1 MIKHHRNFLRFKYA
15 MGSVIAKEWLDL
27 TRDIKGIMP
36 VLLMPI
42 LFALTSLGALHFI
55 VSTQKQ
61 APSFTLAVSNAHLA
75 APLIQQL
82 NESGIATQVFE
93 GYDPVAAVKSGDEA
107 IILHIPDHFNDA
119 FRQQKTANIELIWNL
134 SRTDLQATANRIKR
148 IGQNWFATI
157 GAQRLILQGVSPQ
170 AAQVGQVVDVNTAKD
185 QQMAM
190 RILGSVPLFLVIVA
204 FIASAGIATEM
215 AAGEREG
222 RTIEALLITPVPTL
236 HLFLGKWLTAVSLS
250 MVIMLFA
257 LIGQYLAIHF
267 APTAELG
274 LRLSFS
280 LPEFA
285 CVFVILLPLILL
297 ANSLLLCIAFRA
309 RSLKDSQTYTQLM
322 TLLPTATGLYV
333 LINGEQTTLQ
343 SAAIPL
349 LGSQSLI
356 TDALSGTAVSGHLL
370 LTNAA
375 ANLLLAAV
383 FGWLAVKAFRIR

>member
-1 MIKHHRNFLRFKYA
+1 M
-15 MGSVIAKEWLDL
+15 AKEWLDL
-27 TRDIKGIMP
+27 SRDLKGIMP
-36 VLLMPI
+36 VLLMPV

-61 APSFTLAVSNAHLA
+61 SPSFTLVVSNAHLA

-82 NESGIATQVFE
+82 NQNGIATRSFNGE
-93 GYDPVAAVKSGDEA
+93 DPVEAVKNGVEVA
-107 IILHIPDHFNDA
+107 ILHIPPNFIEA
-119 FRQQKTANIELIWNL
+119 FRQQKAANIELIWNL
-134 SRTDLQATANRIKR
+134 SRTDLQATTNRVKR
-148 IGQNWFATI
+148 ICQNWFATI
-157 GAQRLILQGVSPQ
+157 GAQRLILQGISPQ

-222 RTIEALLITPVPTL
+222 RTLEALLITPVPTL
-236 HLFLGKWLTAVSLS
+236 FLFLGKWLTAVSLS
-250 MVIMLFA
+250 VVIMLFA
-257 LIGQYLAIHF
+257 LVGQYLAIHF
-267 APTAELG
+267 SPTAELG

-280 LPEFA
+280 AREFV
-285 CVFVILLPLILL
+285 CVFIILLPLILL

-333 LINGEQTTLQ
+333 LINGEQATLQ
-343 SAAIPL
+343 SAMIPL
-349 LGSQSLI
+349 LGSQALI
-356 TDALSGTAVSGHLL
+356 TDALSGIALSWHLL
-370 LTNAA
+370 LSNAL
-375 ANLLLAAV
+375 ANLFLAAL
-383 FGWLAVKAFRIR
+383 FGMFAIKAFKIR

>member
-1 MIKHHRNFLRFKYA
+1 MDNHRHNFQRFKYA
-15 MGSVIAKEWLDL
+15 MTSVMTKEWLDL
-27 TRDIKGIMP
+27 TRDIKGILP

-61 APSFTLAVSNAHLA
+61 TPSFTLAVSNAHLA

-82 NESGIATQVFE
+82 NENGIATENFT
-93 GYDPVAAVKSGDEA
+93 GPDPIEAVKNGEKP
-107 IILHIPDHFNDA
+107 IILHIPSQFNDA

-157 GAQRLILQGVSPQ
+157 GSQRLILQGISPQ
-170 AAQVGQVVDVNTAKD
+170 AAQVGQVVDINTAKD

-222 RTIEALLITPVPTL
+222 RTLEALLITPVPTL
-236 HLFLGKWLTAVSLS
+236 YLFLGKWLTAVSLS
-250 MVIMLFA
+250 LAVMLFA
-257 LIGQYLAIHF
+257 LIGQYLAIYF

-280 LPEFA
+280 LSEFA

-356 TDALSGTAVSGHLL
+356 TDALSGVEVNGYLL
-370 LTNAA
+370 LANTM

-383 FGWLAVKAFRIR
+383 FAALAVKAFKIR

>member
-1 MIKHHRNFLRFKYA
+1 M
-15 MGSVIAKEWLDL
+15 V
-27 TRDIKGIMP
+27 
-36 VLLMPI
+36 
-42 LFALTSLGALHFI
+42 
-55 VSTQKQ
+55 
-61 APSFTLAVSNAHLA
+61 
-75 APLIQQL
+75 
-82 NESGIATQVFE
+82 
-93 GYDPVAAVKSGDEA
+93 
-107 IILHIPDHFNDA
+107 
-119 FRQQKTANIELIWNL
+119 WNL

-148 IGQNWFATI
+148 IAQNWFATI

-170 AAQVGQVVDVNTAKD
+170 AAQVGQVVDINTAKD

-222 RTIEALLITPVPTL
+222 RTLEALLITPVPTL
-236 HLFLGKWLTAVSLS
+236 YLFLGKWLTAVSLS
-250 MVIMLFA
+250 VVIMLFA

-280 LPEFA
+280 LWEFA

-370 LTNAA
+370 LANAF

-383 FGWLAVKAFRIR
+383 FGWFAVKAFKIR